1 MLERLV
7 KRPPQGFQAL
17 PTVGHGGRRPVPTQ
31 QPPGRQQTLRGP
43 RGKKLIHEP
52 NPGEPGPRDTG
63 EPRPWDTGEP
73 RPGEPRPGEPGPGGA
88 GTGDVGPPRSPPWPN
103 PGEPGPRDTGEPRP
117 RDTGEPR
124 PGEPGP
130 RNTG

>member
-73 RPGEPRPGEPGPGGA
+73 RRGEPGPRNTGEPGPGDTGEPRPGEPGPGGA
-88 GTGDVGPPRSPPWPN
+88 GTGDV
-103 PGEPGPRDTGEPRP
+103 
-117 RDTGEPR
+117 
-124 PGEPGP
+124 
-130 RNTG
+130 